1 MPDDA
6 VDAYKK
12 HAANCIRIAQETNDT
27 ASKLSLLD
35 MARAW
40 LALAKQGERN
50 RDIETVVVQG
60 VGWPRL
66 GSR

>member
-6 VDAYKK
+6 VDAYMN
-12 HAANCIRIAQETNDT
+12 HAANCIRVAQETNDT
-27 ASKLSLLD
+27 ESKLSLLD

-50 RDIETVVVQG
+50 RDIE
-60 VGWPRL
+60 PP
-66 GSR
+66 

>member
-50 RDIETVVVQG
+50 RDIEVVVQG
-60 VGWPRL
+60 VGWPRV